1 MGKPVHVI
9 EDDQCRN
16 CGPGTL
22 WWDKYHGRWRCR
34 KGKQEHRG
42 SGPSQAPEH
51 NRSRARKSKLFIKY
65 GITEEDY
72 ERMLEEQD
80 HLCAIC
86 REPCSSG
93 RRLAVDH
100 CHLTG
105 KVRGLL
111 CMNCNIALGKLK
123 DSVKIAQ
130 SLIRYLEEQ

>member
-1 MGKPVHVI
+1 M
-9 EDDQCRN
+9 
-16 CGPGTL
+16 
-22 WWDKYHGRWRCR
+22 
-34 KGKQEHRG
+34 
-42 SGPSQAPEH
+42 
-51 NRSRARKSKLFIKY
+51 FIKY